1 VLLEEAPAMSGVLAA
16 ACRLIW
22 RSTCPD
28 DLEMVL
34 LSKDAVEVIAGCSA
48 PDFNSLIFDIFI

>member
-1 VLLEEAPAMSGVLAA
+1 VLLEDAPAMSGFLVA

-34 LSKDAVEVIAGCSA
+34 LSKDAMEVITGSPSSGSIPRCAKM
-48 PDFNSLIFDIFI
+48 